1 MNCICRNL
9 PRGTADVYSFAAK
22 HESGVVVRNLGTGS
36 METCNCCGHKVEPL
50 GYILCQRNDMVSSA
64 IAAGH
69 LEVVDEFSAS
79 GHILSKE

>member
-9 PRGTADVYSFAAK
+9 PRGTADVYSFDAE
-22 HESGVVVRNLGTGS
+22 HESGVVVRNLGTGP
-36 METCNCCGHKVEPL
+36 METCDCCGHRVDPL
-50 GYILCQRNDMVSSA
+50 EYILCQRNDMVSSA

-69 LEVVDEFSAS
+69 LQVVDEFSVR